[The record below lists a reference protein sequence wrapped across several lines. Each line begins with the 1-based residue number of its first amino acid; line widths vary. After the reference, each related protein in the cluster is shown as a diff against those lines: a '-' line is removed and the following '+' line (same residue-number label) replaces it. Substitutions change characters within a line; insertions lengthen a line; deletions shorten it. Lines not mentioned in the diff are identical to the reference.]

1 MSFLSPNEIEQLN
14 KAARDGNKDAN
25 NLIKRWNANDYN
37 NKNMKWDGRKK
48 KNLWKDSFV
57 YGPCGLLVL
66 VVCALLSLIWGA
78 IDMGSSYTGGS
89 HEFKYRNLTGWE
101 VGFGPFYL
109 QTWVTPY
116 NDMPSDIKGNPGLGL
131 MNFIV
136 LVGYLCVLYGI
147 FLLYMY
153 ATYDGSYYKPEQ
165 IEDENNA
172 IRAAAVEK
180 EIITEEMEPLLYN
193 STQLKF

>member
-1 MSFLSPNEIEQLN
+1 MNFRDSQIKQLN
-14 KAARDGNKDAN
+14 EAAKKGDKDAN
-25 NLIKRWNANDYN
+25 NLIKRWKANNDNSKDYR
-37 NKNMKWDGRKK
+37 WDGNKK
-48 KNLWKDSFV
+48 KNLWKDSFL
-57 YGPCGLLVL
+57 YLPCGLFVL

-153 ATYDGSYYKPEQ
+153 ATYDGSYYKLEQ
-165 IEDENNA
+165 IEKEDEA
-172 IRAAAVEK
+172 IYKEAVEK
-180 EIITEEMEPLLYN
+180 NLITEEMEPLLYN